1 MKGTTIAEIAKHFN
15 EIQPRKE
22 FAPLTY
28 TLIQAIGKIEANLIT
43 GSKVTAI
50 QFEDGS
56 GYKFNVQIDGGKWE
70 FINIH
75 DLTAPNRK

>member
-1 MKGTTIAEIAKHFN
+1 M
-15 EIQPRKE
+15 IQNKTYSPIS
-22 FAPLTY
+22 Y
-28 TLIQAIGKIEANLIT
+28 TLTQAIGKIEANLIR

-56 GYKFNVQIDGGKWE
+56 GFKFNVQIDGGKWE

-75 DLTAPNRK
+75 DLN